1 VLEQSRG
8 TLVVWVVAAVL
19 ATLAVLR
26 LTAGDDGPA
35 SQPVRVA
42 RPGSGSAA
50 GGSPEVGGSAAGGA
64 PAVGAAAVGRG
75 AGTLYVHVAG
85 AVRRP
90 GLYRI
95 SPEARVAAAIER
107 AGGPVRR
114 ADLGG
119 VNLAARLQDGQQVVV
134 PLAGAVASGSGGA
147 GAAPA
152 GAKPSLGAATVEQ
165 LDELDGIGPTLAER
179 IVEYRQAQGGFGSIE
194 ELGEVEGIGEK
205 RLASLREALQP

>member
-1 VLEQSRG
+1 M
-8 TLVVWVVAAVL
+8 VAAVL
-19 ATLAVLR
+19 ATLALLR
-26 LTAGDDGPA
+26 LTAGEDGPSA
-35 SQPVRVA
+35 EPVRVA
-42 RPGSGSAA
+42 RPG
-50 GGSPEVGGSAAGGA
+50 GGSPAGSA
-64 PAVGAAAVGRG
+64 GAAGS
-75 AGTLYVHVAG
+75 GTGELYVHVAG

-95 SPEARVAAAIER
+95 PTQARVAAAVER

-119 VNLAARLQDGQQVVV
+119 VNLAAPLQDGQQVVV
-134 PLAGAVASGSGGA
+134 PLAGAAASSPDAGG
-147 GAAPA
+147 GQLT
-152 GAKPSLGAATVEQ
+152 GAKPSLGTATTEQ

-179 IVEYRQAQGGFGSIE
+179 IVEYRQAHGGFGSIE